1 MRKSVVSKAKSFA
14 MYSFDNLGY
23 GYDSVL
29 DIIDISTLL
38 RDDDERLAKEAW
50 LPFKDLTTNKTAQKN
65 LKNKLFGDVF
75 D

>member
-1 MRKSVVSKAKSFA
+1 
-14 MYSFDNLGY
+14 MYSFDNLGF

-50 LPFKDLTTNKTAQKN
+50 LPFKDLKTNKTAQKN